1 MLSLLSRRSTLGWLA
16 TGVCSLAA
24 SQVRPTWPTGP
35 VTIVV
40 PAPPGGVL
48 DAFVRQLCESLGA
61 DLGQRFLVDNRA
73 GASGLIGARAAAL
86 APPDGHTLLCIHSG
100 FVTLQAMDEANGPLN
115 ALRPIAKLSRSALVV
130 TVRAEAPYGS
140 LRDLI
145 GAVQGRPGG
154 LSYASG
160 GIGSPAHIAV
170 LRLAAIV
177 GRFDAVH
184 VPYKGSP
191 EADFAVA
198 AGDVDFHVGPVG
210 AALPL
215 LRSGRLR
222 ALAVTSRQRLPV
234 LPSVA
239 TAMESGVPDFV
250 VEPWVGLAAPS
261 PGSEP
266 TAVPLSEALRRV
278 MELPAVIQGV
288 QSLAGVP
295 DFADP
300 VSFSAQIARDLE
312 TEREL
317 VRRLAPGL
325 PR

>member
-16 TGVCSLAA
+16 TGVCSLASPQA
-24 SQVRPTWPTGP
+24 RPTWPSGP

-48 DAFVRQLCESLGA
+48 DAFVRQLCDALGA

-73 GASGLIGARAAAL
+73 GAGGLIAARAVAL
-86 APPDGHTLLCIHSG
+86 ARPDGHTLLCIHSG
-100 FVTLQAMDEANGPLN
+100 FVTLQAMDEPNGPLTS
-115 ALRPIAKLSRSALVV
+115 LRPIGKLSRSALVV
-130 TVRAEAPYGS
+130 TVRGDAAYRS
-140 LRDLI
+140 LGDLI

-154 LSYASG
+154 LTYASG
-160 GIGSPAHIAV
+160 GIGSPAHFAV
-170 LRLAAIV
+170 LRLAGIV
-177 GRFDAVH
+177 GRFDALH
-184 VPYKGSP
+184 VPYKGAL
-191 EADFAVA
+191 EGELAVA

-215 LRSGRLR
+215 LRGGRVR
-222 ALAVTSRQRLPV
+222 ALAVTSRQRLPA

-239 TAMESGVPDFV
+239 TAGESGVPDFV
-250 VEPWVGLAAPS
+250 IEPWVGLAAPW
-261 PGSEP
+261 PNSEP
-266 TAVPLSEALRRV
+266 AVAALSGALRRA
-278 MELPAVIQGV
+278 MELPAVVQGV

-300 VSFSAQIARDLE
+300 ASFGAQIARELAA
-312 TEREL
+312 EREL